1 MQRRNKMDFTQ
12 LRTKIILGIPIFIAA
27 AGLIVLLIKWAAPD
41 PPRILGV
48 VETTEIDVASK
59 IPGRID
65 SLFVREGDHVV
76 KGQVLAAL
84 ESKEMD
90 AKVEQARGAMEA
102 ARQKMEMALHGA
114 RIEEKDA
121 AEKLYSQA
129 KDQFE
134 LAEKTW
140 NRIERVYR
148 DSLISSQEHDQ
159 VAFQYQAAKAQME
172 AAKSRCDMIMK
183 GARPEEIAGA
193 AALYH
198 QAQNAF
204 NEAEAYHQEL
214 KLVSPIDGEVSK
226 KIADEGEILAA
237 GYPVF
242 TIMKPHDVWVV
253 LQVKEDNMKKITMG
267 SKFKGVVRALSG
279 EEYEFEVYYIAP
291 MADFATWKPT
301 NQKGD
306 FDVKT
311 FEVHLRSTAPIQNMR
326 PGMTVIISF

>member
-1 MQRRNKMDFTQ
+1 MDFNQ
-12 LRTKIILGIPIFIAA
+12 SRTKLILGIPILIASIA
-27 AGLIVLLIKWAAPD
+27 VIVLLAKWIFPE
-41 PPRILGV
+41 RQQMLGI

-76 KGQVLAAL
+76 KGQVLASL

-102 ARQKMEMALHGA
+102 ARQKMEMAQHGA
-114 RIEEKDA
+114 RIEEKEG
-121 AEKLYSQA
+121 AEKLYAQA

-172 AAKSRCDMIMK
+172 AAKSRYEMVMK
-183 GARPEEIAGA
+183 GARSEEIAGA

-198 QAQNAF
+198 QAQNAY

-214 KLVSPIDGEVSK
+214 KIISPIDGEVSK
-226 KIADEGEILAA
+226 KIVDEGEIVAG

-242 TIMKPHDVWVV
+242 TIMKPNDVWVI
-253 LQVKEDNMKKITMG
+253 LQVKEDRMKSITMG
-267 SKFKGVVRALSG
+267 SKFKGVVRALA
-279 EEYEFEVYYIAP
+279 EEEHEFEVYYIAP
-291 MADFATWKPT
+291 MAEFATWKPT

-311 FEVHLRSTAPIQNMR
+311 FEVHLRSTTPIQNIR
-326 PGMTVIISF
+326 PGMTVVITL